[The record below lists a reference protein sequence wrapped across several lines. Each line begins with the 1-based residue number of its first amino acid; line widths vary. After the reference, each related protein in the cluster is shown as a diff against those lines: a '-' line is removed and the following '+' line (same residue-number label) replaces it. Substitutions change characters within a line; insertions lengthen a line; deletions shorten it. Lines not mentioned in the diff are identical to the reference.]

1 LDSLD
6 DFERWGGDCAYV
18 FPRGYRRERWSYQRI
33 AGVAYQF
40 ARELAARNIVKG
52 DAVLLWSPNCAEW
65 VAAFLGCA
73 LCGVIAVPVDDA
85 ASPDFAQRISAQV
98 RTKLVLCPRERA
110 AFFEK
115 LEGGVA
121 ENVPCGDGA
130 SPRPSDAKP
139 RFHTD
144 KILTIDP
151 VDLAAAVA
159 ARPAERFRPAQIQP
173 SDPLEI
179 VFTSGTT
186 AEPKGVVLTHANV
199 VGNLAPIQIEIKKYL
214 KYERL
219 VHPIRFL
226 NLLPLSHVFGQF
238 LGIFLPPLLG
248 ATVVFENTFNPTEV
262 MATIRRE
269 RVSVLVAVPRM
280 IESLKQKIER
290 DLDGGF
296 ASLCGGGALPRQDGA
311 EPRHH
316 TKFSARYAAAENQHF
331 LRRWWTFR
339 DLRRRFGWKFW
350 AIISGGAALD
360 RETEEFWHRLGYA
373 VVQGY
378 GLTETTSLISLN
390 HPFHTSRGSIGK
402 VLPGREIKLA
412 EDGEI
417 LVRGSGV
424 ASGYWNGRELQPVVR
439 EADEGWYRTGDLGA
453 LDEQGNL
460 FFKGRKKEVIVT
472 PAGMNIYPEDLEAAL
487 RSQKEVQDC
496 VVVGL
501 ERGGNAEPCAVLIL
515 RDQTP
520 DASAVSPS
528 AVAQA
533 IVERAN
539 QTLAEYQRM
548 RTWFVWPEE
557 DFPRSST
564 QKPRRNVIRD
574 AVEAALRGQAPAN
587 AASPLSELLTRITG
601 RNVQNMHNLTPDAT
615 LESGLGLSS
624 LERVEL
630 LSALEDRYQ
639 VDLSETKFANAATVG
654 DLEKLLQSSRSVVGR
669 QSLVVGKTPE
679 RLATDDQ
686 RLTGAPRDPEF
697 QRREFHSPAFH
708 YPRWALRW
716 PTTWVRLA
724 SHYLLARPAVLL
736 LGWPRVTGRE
746 NLRGVSGPLL
756 VISNHVADVDVGFIQ
771 FALPARIRHK
781 LATATRGEALEILR
795 SPGPSA
801 TVDRRALDRR
811 ALDRRA
817 LDRPWLRR
825 IYDRLQWTLGV
836 ALLNL
841 FPLPRQSGF
850 RKSFAY
856 AGEAVDRGY
865 SVLVFPE
872 GKHTEDGKLCPF
884 RTGVGLLANN
894 LRIPILPM
902 RIDGLFEIKHAGKK
916 YAAPGKIQVRIGK
929 PMQFAPET
937 NPEEIARALQKAVES
952 LAG

>member
-1 LDSLD
+1 MRASLLDTLD
-6 DFERWGGDCAYV
+6 DFERWGDDHAYV
-18 FPRGYRRERWSYQRI
+18 FPRGYRRERWSYRRV
-33 AGVAYQF
+33 AAVAYQF
-40 ARELAARNIVKG
+40 ARELEARNIGRG
-52 DAVLLWSPNCAEW
+52 DAVLLWSPSCAEW

-85 ASPDFAQRISAQV
+85 ASADFAQRISAQV
-98 RTKLVLCPRERA
+98 RTKLVLCPRERTPL
-110 AFFEK
+110 FENG
-115 LEGGVA
+115 EGIA
-121 ENVPCGDGA
+121 
-130 SPRPSDAKP
+130 
-139 RFHTD
+139 
-144 KILTIDP
+144 TIDP
-151 VDLAAAVA
+151 TDFAGVI
-159 ARPAERFRPAQIQP
+159 ARHSSERFRPATIQP
-173 SDPLEI
+173 SDTLEI

-199 VGNLAPIQIEIKKYL
+199 AGNIAPIETEIKKYM

-248 ATVVFENTFNPTEV
+248 GTVIFENTFNPTEI

-280 IESLKQKIER
+280 IASLKQKIER
-290 DLDGGF
+290 DLEGDGRREAF
-296 ASLCGGGALPRQDGA
+296 AGQ
-311 EPRHH
+311 
-316 TKFSARYAAAENQHF
+316 YAAAKSQHF

-339 DLRRRFGWKFW
+339 DVRRLFGWKFW
-350 AIISGGAALD
+350 AMISGGAALD

-424 ASGYWNGRELQPVVR
+424 ASGYWNGREVQPVAR
-439 EADEGWYRTGDLGA
+439 SEDEGWYRTGDLGA
-453 LDEQGNL
+453 LDDEGNL

-487 RSQKEVQDC
+487 RAQKEVRDC

-501 ERGGNAEPCAVLIL
+501 NRGGNAEPCAVLIL
-515 RDQTP
+515 RNRDVAP
-520 DASAVSPS
+520 EAPS
-528 AVAQA
+528 
-533 IVERAN
+533 IIERAN
-539 QTLAEYQRM
+539 ETLAEYQRM
-548 RTWFVWPEE
+548 RNWYIWPEE

-574 AVEAALRGQAPAN
+574 TVEAAFGKQSPAE
-587 AASPLSELLTRITG
+587 AGSQLSELVARITG
-601 RNVQNMHNLTPDAT
+601 RTQNTQDLMPGTNLDR
-615 LESGLGLSS
+615 GLGLSS

-639 VDLSETKFANAATVG
+639 IDLNETKFAKVATIG
-654 DLEKLLQSSRSVVGR
+654 DLEKLLKERQATRSLKNSATR
-669 QSLVVGKTPE
+669 SPE
-679 RLATDDQ
+679 LY
-686 RLTGAPRDPEF
+686 P
-697 QRREFHSPAFH
+697 PAFH

-716 PTTWVRLA
+716 PITWLRLV
-724 SHYLLARPAVLL
+724 SQYLLMRPAVFI
-736 LGWPRVTGRE
+736 LGRPHVAGRE
-746 NLRGVSGPLL
+746 NLDDVHGPLL
-756 VISNHVADVDVGFIQ
+756 VISNHIDDVDVGFIQ
-771 FALPARIRHK
+771 YALPAHIGNK
-781 LATATRGEALEILR
+781 LATATGGEALEKLR
-795 SPGPSA
+795 SPGP
-801 TVDRRALDRR
+801 DRS
-811 ALDRRA
+811 
-817 LDRPWLRR
+817 WFSR
-825 IYDRLQWTLGV
+825 IYDRLQWMLGV

-841 FPLPRQSGF
+841 FPLPRHSGF

-872 GKHTEDGKLCPF
+872 GRHTEDGRLLPF

-894 LRIPILPM
+894 LRIPIVPA
-902 RIDGLFEIKHAGKK
+902 RINGLFEIKKAGRKF
-916 YAAPGKIQVRIGK
+916 ALAEEIHVRIGK
-929 PMQFAPET
+929 PIQFGPET
-937 NPEEIARALQKAVES
+937 DPEEIARVLQNAVEE
-952 LAG
+952 LAE